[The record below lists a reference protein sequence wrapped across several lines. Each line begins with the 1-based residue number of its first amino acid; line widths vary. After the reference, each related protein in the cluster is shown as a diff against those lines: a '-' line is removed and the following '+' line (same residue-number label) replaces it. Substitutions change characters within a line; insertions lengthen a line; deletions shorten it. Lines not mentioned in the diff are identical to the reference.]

1 MAGAPAAPLL
11 QRFDVAR
18 LPATPWKN
26 GGGSTREIACWPV
39 GAGFEAFDWRVSI
52 ASIASSGPFSVF
64 MGVDRVITLLEGD
77 GVQLQGPGVAH
88 RLDAVLQPFAFSGDA
103 PIDCTLLGGPSTDFN
118 VMSRRGRVRA
128 ELRVLRGDTD
138 LPAAPHGLLLALCGR
153 WQAGDEAL
161 AAQQGLWWAGA
172 DRAWPLQSS
181 EADAVLLAVAWH
193 PARP

>member
-1 MAGAPAAPLL
+1 MAGALAASML
-11 QRFDVAR
+11 QRFDVAQ
-18 LPATPWKN
+18 LPAAPWKN
-26 GGGSTREIACWPV
+26 GGGSTCEVACWPV

-52 ASIASSGPFSVF
+52 ASIVSSGPFSVF
-64 MGVDRVITLLEGD
+64 AGVDRLITLLEGD
-77 GVQLQGPGVAH
+77 GVQLQGPGIAR
-88 RLDAVLQPFAFSGDA
+88 RLDVPLQPFAFSGDV

-128 ELRVLRGDTD
+128 ELHVLCADTE
-138 LPAAPHGLLLALCGR
+138 LPAAPHGLLLALRGR

-181 EADAVLLAVAWH
+181 EADAVLLAAAWH
-193 PARP
+193 PAKA